1 MNYAPKLGAPK
12 NRQVGQYSLGI
23 YKLLEET
30 GFIKSKTEGKP
41 SRKQAKFIED
51 FLTAIHLIDI
61 NTEIDANNIRSRLNY
76 FLKNL
81 CDTLGYNPNLKGCSS
96 CGKSNNLI
104 SFDFESGG
112 FICANCFD
120 HKRHEKLPVEV
131 LKDIHMFIKNDDIYE
146 LSELRAQRLFKMYC
160 SFLKDV
166 VGLYLE
172 NYEFVLKC
180 L

>member
-1 MNYAPKLGAPK
+1 MYKKPYEDLLISSSYLFICSVLD
-12 NRQVGQYSLGI
+12 QVSEQINGYDVAIKCFDSLEQGI
-23 YKLLEET
+23 Y
-30 GFIKSKTEGKP
+30 P
-41 SRKQAKFIED
+41 
-51 FLTAIHLIDI
+51 I
-61 NTEIDANNIRSRLNY
+61 NVLNY
-76 FLKNL
+76 FLKTL

-96 CGKSNNLI
+96 CGKSTNLI

-112 FICANCFD
+112 FICNNCFD
-120 HKRHEKLPVEV
+120 QQRHEKLPVEV
-131 LKDIHMFIKNDDIYE
+131 LKDIHMFLKNDDIYE